1 MSTSGALVLSLAMS
15 ILCSVAWYLYVL
27 VWEAPGRGLKG
38 LAHAAIARRRLL
50 VVPIASMTLLSVMAI
65 FWYQQSIEATYQV
78 RLVLMISCLFPIAV
92 IDRRAGI
99 VPNRILL
106 IMLVVRVPIY
116 IWEAL
121 TNFEMFKAT
130 ARAEVATAG
139 IIFLF
144 FILLRM
150 IYRGGVGMGDVKL
163 FAVMPLY
170 LGTQL
175 ALSAIFGSL
184 IVAFLYSSWLILSSR
199 KGRKEAFPLC
209 PSILTGA
216 SLMTLFVSAAGV

>member
-1 MSTSGALVLSLAMS
+1 MTDTGALTLTIITSV
-15 ILCSVAWYLYVL
+15 LCSAAWYVYL
-27 VWEAPGRGLKG
+27 VSWESPDRGARGL
-38 LAHAAIARRRLL
+38 LDALTTRRKLL
-50 VVPIASMTLLSVMAI
+50 VVPAASTVLLSVMAI
-65 FWYQQSIEATYQV
+65 FWYQQSIEASYQI

-92 IDRRAGI
+92 IDRKVGI

-106 IMLVVRVPIY
+106 IMVAVRVPIY
-116 IWEAL
+116 IWEAV
-121 TNFEMFKAT
+121 TNFDMFKAT
-130 ARAEVATAG
+130 ARAEIVTAG

-184 IVAFLYSSWLILSSR
+184 VVAFLYSSWLMISKR
-199 KGRKEAFPLC
+199 KGSKDAFPLC
-209 PSILTGA
+209 PSILAGA
-216 SLMTLFVSAAGV
+216 SLMTLFVSVAGA